1 MSLLDTVLSD
11 GVAAVGRSATAESG
25 LLPVLV
31 DLLSPHGGIGGLSGL
46 VEKFERAGLAPVIQS
61 WITSPSAKL
70 PITGAQLQQVLGSEL
85 VQTLATR
92 MGTDSGHLL
101 PQLSQFL
108 PVAVDRLT
116 PEGRIPETNGASSA
130 SELLGLFGN
139 FLKT

>member
-25 LLPVLV
+25 LLPVLI
-31 DLLSPHGGIGGLSGL
+31 DLLSAHGGIGGLSGL
-46 VEKFERAGLAPVIQS
+46 AEKFARADLSPIIQS
-61 WITSPSAKL
+61 WIANQSAKL

-85 VQTLATR
+85 VQTLAAR
-92 MGTDSGHLL
+92 MGTDTAHLL

-116 PEGRIPETNGASSA
+116 PEGRITEAGASGA